1 MFAQLKIFENPY
13 KGNWNNKTG
22 NTTTQYSYFICGGLD
37 HRSFYCLHQQATL
50 EMLKNKAN
58 FEPKKENV
66 AVNMVLVVITR
77 SQVSEANAFKEKE
90 MKQNKIVT
98 NWKNE

>member
-37 HRSFYCLHQQATL
+37 HRSFYCLHQ
-50 EMLKNKAN
+50 
-58 FEPKKENV
+58 
-66 AVNMVLVVITR
+66 
-77 SQVSEANAFKEKE
+77 
-90 MKQNKIVT
+90 
-98 NWKNE
+98 